1 MSGTR
6 HFLRDDDITIE
17 EQGVV
22 LAAAHRLAR
31 DPAAAAGVLAGTA
44 VGLYF
49 EKHSLRT
56 RVSSEVAAARIG
68 AIPVMLRR
76 EELQVARGETLDDTA
91 RVLAG
96 YLGMLMGR
104 VHSHATLE
112 AMAAPGLLPIVN
124 GLSDSF
130 HPLQVLADLLTM
142 RMQWGPDIADRTLA
156 YVGDGNNMAASL
168 LLGGA
173 MAGLRVVVAAPP
185 GYAPDASVVAEAMAI
200 AATSGG
206 DVVVTEDP
214 RDAVDGADAVY
225 TDVWTSMGMEGEEDD
240 RRSAFA
246 GFGVDAA
253 LMGLARPDA
262 IALHCLP
269 AHRGEEIAAEVI
281 DGARSRV
288 FLQAH
293 NRLPAAAALFLFV
306 CAREACEELAP

>member
-1 MSGTR
+1 MTDAR
-6 HFLRDDDITIE
+6 HYLRDDDITIE
-17 EQGVV
+17 DQAVV

-31 DPAAAAGVLAGTA
+31 DPGAAAGILAGTGI
-44 VGLYF
+44 GLYF

-56 RVSSEVAAARIG
+56 RASSEVAAARLG
-68 AIPVMLRR
+68 ATPVVLRR
-76 EELQVARGETLDDTA
+76 EELQLARGETAQDTT

-112 AMAAPGLLPIVN
+112 AMAEPGLLSIVN
-124 GLSDSF
+124 GLSDRF

-142 RMQWGPDIADRTLA
+142 RMEWGPDIAERTLA

-185 GYAPDASVVAEAMAI
+185 GYAPDGSVVAEAMAI

-214 RDAVDGADAVY
+214 GEAVDGADAVY
-225 TDVWTSMGMEGEEDD
+225 TDVWTSMGMEGEEDA

-253 LMGLARPDA
+253 LMRLARPDA
-262 IALHCLP
+262 IVLHCLP
-269 AHRGEEIAAEVI
+269 AHRGEEISAEVI
-281 DGARSRV
+281 DGLQSRV